1 LSVRSD
7 NSYKSR
13 HRFAI
18 AFLPYLTTTMNFF
31 REKNRHLV
39 VFLTILF
46 TTVFLNLSFAQTL
59 IIGSKRFTESY
70 ILSEIFGQLIVN
82 SGNGPVTQK
91 NGLGNTGILLSALTS
106 GEIDLYPEY
115 TGTIS
120 KEILKSDRVLSL
132 EEINSR
138 LKPLGLKAGVLLG
151 FSNSYALAIKQELA
165 DKLNIRSISDLQKH
179 PELVLGLSHEFI
191 GRDDGWKGLSDYYQ
205 LKGLKTRG
213 LDHGIAY
220 EALSKNQIDVIDA
233 YTTDSKIIQYGLKI
247 LVDDKHFF
255 PSYEALILFRT
266 NVPARFPKSWNT
278 LSTLQ
283 NKITQTTMQELNSL
297 AELQGKSFKETANY
311 FLKQSLNKA
320 YSSEELKIKSTQ
332 PEFSITELI
341 RTTFGNNFLQ
351 LLNQH
356 LFLVFASLGLAI
368 LIGLPLGVMCFYKTH
383 IGQAMLS
390 ITAAIQTI
398 PSLALLAFLI
408 SLFGVIGTIPA
419 VSALFLY
426 GLLPIIQSTHAG
438 MSEIPRSMRQA
449 ACALGL
455 GQYDQLRYIELP
467 LAFNVILSGIKV
479 SAVLTVGNA
488 TLAAFVGAGG
498 FGERIAQGLALND
511 TSMLLAGAI
520 PSALLALLIQYIFV
534 ILQKL
539 SKIKS
544 HA

>member
-1 LSVRSD
+1 
-7 NSYKSR
+7 
-13 HRFAI
+13 
-18 AFLPYLTTTMNFF
+18 MNFF

-46 TTVFLNLSFAQTL
+46 ATLFLNLSFAQTL

-120 KEILKSDRVLSL
+120 KEILKSDSVLSL

-205 LKGLKTRG
+205 LKGLKTSG

-233 YTTDSKIIQYGLKI
+233 YTTDSKIIQYGLKL

-266 NVPARFPKSWNT
+266 NVPARFPESWNT

-311 FLKQSLNKA
+311 FLEQSLNKA

-341 RTTFGNNFLQ
+341 TTTFGNNFLQ

-383 IGQAMLS
+383 IGQAILS

-408 SLFGVIGTIPA
+408 SLLGVIGTIPA

-438 MSEIPRSMRQA
+438 MTEIPRSMRQA

-534 ILQKL
+534 LLQKL

-544 HA
+544 NA

>member
-1 LSVRSD
+1 MSVRSD
-7 NSYKSR
+7 NSYESR

-18 AFLPYLTTTMNFF
+18 ALLPYLTAAMNFF

-46 TTVFLNLSFAQTL
+46 ATLFLNLSFAQTL

-120 KEILKSDRVLSL
+120 KEILKSDSVLSL

-205 LKGLKTRG
+205 LKGLKTSG

-233 YTTDSKIIQYGLKI
+233 YTTDSKIIQYGLKL

-266 NVPARFPKSWNT
+266 NVPARFPESWNT

-311 FLKQSLNKA
+311 FLEQSLNKA

-341 RTTFGNNFLQ
+341 TTTFGNNFLQ

-383 IGQAMLS
+383 IGQAILS

-408 SLFGVIGTIPA
+408 SLLGVIGTIPA

-438 MSEIPRSMRQA
+438 MTEIPRSMRQA

-534 ILQKL
+534 LLQKL

-544 HA
+544 NA

>member
-1 LSVRSD
+1 
-7 NSYKSR
+7 
-13 HRFAI
+13 
-18 AFLPYLTTTMNFF
+18 M
-31 REKNRHLV
+31 
-39 VFLTILF
+39 
-46 TTVFLNLSFAQTL
+46 

-138 LKPLGLKAGVLLG
+138 LQPLGLKAGVLLG

-165 DKLNIRSISDLQKH
+165 DRLNIRSISDLQKH

-220 EALSKNQIDVIDA
+220 DALSKNQIDVIDA

-278 LSTLQ
+278 LSILQ

-368 LIGLPLGVMCFYKTH
+368 LIGLPLGVVCFYKTL
-383 IGQAMLS
+383 IGQAILS

-408 SLFGVIGTIPA
+408 SLLGVIGTIPA

-539 SKIKS
+539 SKVKS
-544 HA
+544 NA